1 MSEPFNIHDWQD
13 KQRFLSE
20 QKDEV
25 SKDAQLIADHPLLD
39 KINTKDEWVDIM
51 NALMKH
57 ASTIPA
63 VSDSIKKTTLLT
75 MVKTIGKEEPEDL
88 EELNMTGT
96 GVSFNAGSGE
106 GYATPNAFG
115 DNKKKKM
122 KAYKSIGY
130 KKI

>member
-1 MSEPFNIHDWQD
+1 MSKSFNIHDWQD

-57 ASTIPA
+57 ASTIPT